1 MWKLKTNMNKF
12 ICKTEIDSQM
22 QKLTYYQIGKEMGDL
37 GLTVIKYYV

>member
-22 QKLTYYQIGKEMGDL
+22 QKLTCHYQIGKEMGDL
-37 GLTVIKYYV
+37 GLTVIK